1 MLLHASGVFNKNCSC
16 FVHSSTPEAS
26 SNKDEGISAAVKKYS
41 RVLCLSEKWPRYLQN
56 SAGIEWFF
64 SPFVSNI
71 DKLYA
76 LREAITKKNAKFPDI
91 FDHQTNFTHFPT
103 PSDILKGL
111 FRHIYIANG
120 QIKCFSFS
128 FIGKV

>member
-1 MLLHASGVFNKNCSC
+1 MRPCNSN
-16 FVHSSTPEAS
+16 HSSTPEIKLMAFPW
-26 SNKDEGISAAVKKYS
+26 AVEKY
-41 RVLCLSEKWPRYLQN
+41 LMSEKWPGYLQN

-76 LREAITKKNAKFPDI
+76 LREAITKKNANFSDI

>member
-1 MLLHASGVFNKNCSC
+1 MRPCTSN
-16 FVHSSTPEAS
+16 HSSTPEIKLMAFPW
-26 SNKDEGISAAVKKYS
+26 AVEKY
-41 RVLCLSEKWPRYLQN
+41 LMSEKWPGYLQN